1 MSATRPASKT
11 ELKDYAL
18 RRLGYPTIDI
28 NVATEQLDDLIE
40 EAIDYYQE
48 YHYNGSIQT
57 FMRIEVTEAI
67 KTQAKGFTQEGST
80 PWYGQDNYVSTPPGT
95 LGVNHVYTN
104 IGASSIVP
112 GNIFNIKY
120 QIFLNDIYAMTHG
133 HILHYFMTSQ
143 YLETLDWVTNSQRD
157 RRVRFNEHQGR
168 LYLDMDWADLMAGDF
183 ILVEMSLRQD
193 PTTYTSMFNDNWLKD
208 YVEALFMQQWGR
220 NLSKYDGIQML
231 GGVTLNV
238 RQILEDA
245 SQFKKDLEDTI
256 RDTYEIPPMDLV
268 G

>member
-11 ELKDYAL
+11 ELKNYAL

-28 NVATEQLDDLIE
+28 NVADEQLDDLIE

-48 YHYNGSIQT
+48 YHYSGSYNS
-57 FMRIEVTEAI
+57 FMKIEVTDAI
-67 KTQAKGFTQEGST
+67 KTAAMSSTQQGAT
-80 PWYGQDNYVSTPPGT
+80 NWYENNNYVDLPPGV
-95 LGVNHVYTN
+95 LSINHVYTN
-104 IGASSIVP
+104 IGASSVVP

-133 HILHYFMTSQ
+133 QILHYFMTSQ
-143 YLETLDWVTNSQRD
+143 YLETLDWVTNSQAN
-157 RRVRFNEHQGR
+157 RRVKFNEHQAR
-168 LYLDMDWADLMAGDF
+168 LYMDFDWDTLQAGDY
-183 ILVEMSLRQD
+183 ILVDLHMRQD
-193 PTTYTSMFNDNWLKD
+193 PEVYTSMYNDNWMKD

-231 GGVTLNV
+231 GGVTLKG
-238 RQILEDA
+238 RDILEDA
-245 SQFKKDLEDTI
+245 NKRKEDLEKEI
-256 RDTYEIPPMDLV
+256 RETYELPPMDLI

>member
-11 ELKDYAL
+11 ELKVYAL

-48 YHYNGSIQT
+48 YHYSGSYKA
-57 FMRIEVTEAI
+57 FLRIEVTEAI
-67 KTQAKGFTQEGST
+67 KTAAQEYAQEGSSA
-80 PWYGQDNYVSTPPGT
+80 WYGIKNYVDTAPGT
-95 LGVNHVYTN
+95 LGINHVYTS

-133 HILHYFMTSQ
+133 HILHYFLTSQ
-143 YLETLDWVTNSQRD
+143 YLETLDFVTNSQAN
-157 RRVRFNEHQGR
+157 RRVKWNEHQGR
-168 LYLDMDWADLMAGDF
+168 LYLDMDWGEMNVGDYL
-183 ILVEMSLRQD
+183 LVDCNMRQD
-193 PTTYTSMFNDNWLKD
+193 PDTYTSMYNDNWLKD
-208 YVEALFMQQWGR
+208 YVEALFQQQWGR
-220 NLSKYDGIQML
+220 NLSKYDGIQMI
-231 GGVTLNV
+231 GGVTLNG
-238 RQILEDA
+238 RKILDDA
-245 SQFKKDLEDTI
+245 SQFKKDLEEEV
-256 RDTYEIPPMDLV
+256 RDRYELPPLDAV

>member
-11 ELKDYAL
+11 ELKNYAL

-48 YHYNGSIQT
+48 YHYSGSYKA
-57 FMRIEVTEAI
+57 FLRIEVTDAI
-67 KTQAKGFTQEGST
+67 KTAAQEYAQEGSSA
-80 PWYGQDNYVSTPPGT
+80 WYGIKNYVDTAPGT
-95 LGVNHVYTN
+95 LGINHVYTS

-133 HILHYFMTSQ
+133 HILHYFLTSQ
-143 YLETLDWVTNSQRD
+143 YLETLDFVTNSQAN
-157 RRVRFNEHQGR
+157 RRVKWNEHQGR
-168 LYLDMDWADLMAGDF
+168 LYLDMDWGEMNVGDYL
-183 ILVEMSLRQD
+183 LVDCNMRQD
-193 PTTYTSMFNDNWLKD
+193 PDTYTSMYNDNWLKD
-208 YVEALFMQQWGR
+208 YVEARFRQQWGR
-220 NLSKYDGIQML
+220 NLSKYDGIQMI
-231 GGVTLNV
+231 GGVTLNG
-238 RQILEDA
+238 RKILDDA
-245 SQFKKDLEDTI
+245 SQFKKDLEEEV
-256 RDTYEIPPMDLV
+256 RDRYELPPLDAV

>member
-1 MSATRPASKT
+1 MSATRPATKT
-11 ELKDYAL
+11 ELKNYAL
-18 RRLGYPTIDI
+18 RRLGYPSIDI
-28 NVATEQLDDLIE
+28 NVCDEQLDDLIE

-48 YHYNGSIQT
+48 FHYNGSYKAFIK
-57 FMRIEVTEAI
+57 IEVTDAI
-67 KTQAKGFTQEGST
+67 KTAARTGSAISGTDWTEG
-80 PWYGQDNYVSTPPGT
+80 NEYVSLPPGV
-95 LGVNHVYTN
+95 LGVNHVYTS

-143 YLETLDWVTNSQRD
+143 YLETLDFVTNSQKD

-168 LYLDMDWADLMAGDF
+168 LYLDFDWADLQTGNQ
-183 ILVEMSLRQD
+183 IVVEVMMRQD
-193 PTTYTSMFNDNWLKD
+193 PDTFTGMYNDSWLKD
-208 YVEALFMQQWGR
+208 YVEALFQQQWGR

-231 GGVTLNV
+231 GGVTLNG

-245 SQFKKDLEDTI
+245 SQFKKDQEESL
-256 RDTYEIPPMDLV
+256 RNMYEIPPLDLV

>member
-1 MSATRPASKT
+1 MSATRPATKT
-11 ELKDYAL
+11 ELRDYAL

-48 YHYNGSIQT
+48 YHYNGSYKAFI
-57 FMRIEVTEAI
+57 RIEVTEAI
-67 KTQAKGFTQEGST
+67 KTAAQEFSQIDSGA
-80 PWYGQDNYVSTPPGT
+80 WYEDKRYVSLPDGVMS
-95 LGVNHVYTN
+95 VNHVYSN
-104 IGASSIVP
+104 IGASSVTP

-143 YLETLDWVTNSQRD
+143 YLETLDWVTNSSQN

-168 LYLDMDWADLMAGDF
+168 LYLDMDWAELQVGNYIMVEVLM
-183 ILVEMSLRQD
+183 RQD
-193 PTTYTSMFNDNWLKD
+193 PETYTDMYNDSWLKD
-208 YVEALFMQQWGR
+208 YVEALFQQQWGR

-231 GGVTLNV
+231 GGVTLNG
-238 RQILEDA
+238 RRILEDA
-245 SQFKKDLEDTI
+245 SQFKQDLEDQV
-256 RDTYEIPPMDLV
+256 RSTYELPPMDLI

>member
-1 MSATRPASKT
+1 MSATRPATKT
-11 ELKDYAL
+11 ELRDYAL
-18 RRLGYPTIDI
+18 RRLGFPTIDI
-28 NVATEQLDDLIE
+28 NVASTQLDDLIE

-48 YHYNGSIQT
+48 YHYNGSYKT
-57 FMRIEVTEAI
+57 FIKIEVTDAI
-67 KTQAKGFTQEGST
+67 KTAAQATAQIGST
-80 PWYGQDNYVSTPPGT
+80 AWYEGTEYVSLPPGV
-95 LGVNHVYTN
+95 LSVNHVYSQ

-143 YLETLDWVTNSQRD
+143 YLETLDWVTNSQKD

-168 LYLDMDWADLMAGDF
+168 LYLDMDWADLTAGDF
-183 ILVEMSLRQD
+183 LLVEVQMRQD
-193 PTTYTSMFNDNWLKD
+193 PETYTSMYNDNWLKD
-208 YVEALFMQQWGR
+208 YVEALFQQQWGR

-231 GGVTLNV
+231 GGVTLNG

-245 SQFKKDLEDTI
+245 SQFKKDLEEQL
-256 RDTYEIPPMDLV
+256 RDTYEIPPLDLV

>member
-11 ELKDYAL
+11 EIKNYAL

-28 NVATEQLDDLIE
+28 NVATEQLDDLVE

-48 YHYNGSIQT
+48 YHYSGSYKA
-57 FMRIEVTEAI
+57 FLRIEVTEAI
-67 KTQAKGFTQEGST
+67 KTAGQSYAQEGSSD
-80 PWYGQDNYVSTPPGT
+80 WYGIKNYVDTAPGT
-95 LGVNHVYTN
+95 LGINHVYTS

-133 HILHYFMTSQ
+133 QILHYFLTSQ
-143 YLETLDWVTNSQRD
+143 YLETLDWVTNSQAN
-157 RRVRFNEHQGR
+157 RRVKWNEHQGR
-168 LYLDMDWADLMAGDF
+168 LYLDMDWKEFQEGDY
-183 ILVEMSLRQD
+183 ILVDCNMRQD
-193 PTTYTSMFNDNWLKD
+193 PETYTSMYNDNWLKD
-208 YVEALFMQQWGR
+208 YVEALFQQQWGR

-231 GGVTLNV
+231 GGVTLNG
-238 RQILEDA
+238 RQILDDA
-245 SQFKKDLEDTI
+245 STFKVNLEKELRDRYELPPLDLI
-256 RDTYEIPPMDLV
+256 